1 MSKKLSRNER
11 IGVGTLVVGILSLPL
26 TSPEVRQWLHLE
38 KRPVVVERASGLGA
52 ASTMPIIHEDSHPA
66 PTTAPNPPSKTKQH
80 SRVAVH
86 GDNNVAGNN
95 VTGNGITGHD
105 NYVTAPAPIFVGP
118 GSIGITGG
126 TVTNPTVNNFGPPA
140 RRIRPENRD
149 DVIAI
154 LKQKPI
160 KIDIA
165 YVSGDETFQ
174 FANDMYEA
182 LKEAGWRM
190 GGFNQ
195 VVLMTPWRGVRVDY
209 YESGGN
215 KLPVERLVTVP
226 KDSSAETLI
235 KALMKAGIRNISV
248 HPNEEDPQDSIR
260 LLVAPYPG

>member
-1 MSKKLSRNER
+1 MIVAVSSVTLSCVRFPLPGNAQLAPAR
-11 IGVGTLVVGILSLPL
+11 PGMKRTLEEQARKQARHAPTFS
-26 TSPEVRQWLHLE
+26 TSPQF
-38 KRPVVVERASGLGA
+38 PQA
-52 ASTMPIIHEDSHPA
+52 APNC
-66 PTTAPNPPSKTKQH
+66 PNPPSKTKQH

-95 VTGNGITGHD
+95 VRGNGITGHD